1 MNVDDS
7 TQRKALITTSAV
19 QGKVNQPAKADAED
33 LVQPIIKP
41 VAMTS
46 VNPPTKINI
55 DVKAVEPDE
64 DAWSPAAKRTLPQE
78 SLSQFAKSH
87 SDSRLQGERRSQRS
101 GSDKRRSKDG
111 PAKEN

>member
-1 MNVDDS
+1 MKFDESKVQAQPAKMNVDDS

-64 DAWSPAAKRTLPQE
+64 DAWSPAAKLTLPQE
-78 SLSQFAKSH
+78 SLSQFAKSQKFQDFLK
-87 SDSRLQGERRSQRS
+87 SDI
-101 GSDKRRSKDG
+101 
-111 PAKEN
+111 P